1 MSRSGYSDDY
11 DDAYGQWAMIRWR
24 GAVASATKGTRGQ
37 AMFRELA
44 DALDAMEVKRL
55 IANDLI
61 KDGEVCALGA
71 LGKARD
77 LSMEDIDPEDR
88 DAVAAKFGIA
98 AALAAEITYMND
110 EWYGHNTTP
119 EDRYWK
125 MRQWVAEQ
133 IKPNTTGS
141 NRVS

>member
-1 MSRSGYSDDY
+1 MSRSGYSDGY
-11 DDAYGQWAMIRWR
+11 DDAYSQWAMIRWR
-24 GAVASATKGTRGQ
+24 GAVASATKGMRGQ

-44 DALDAMEVKRL
+44 DALDAMETKRL

-71 LGKARD
+71 LGRARD

-88 DAVAAKFGIA
+88 DAVAAKFDIA
-98 AALAAEITYMND
+98 SALAAEITYMND
-110 EWYGHNTTP
+110 EWYGYNTTP
-119 EDRYWK
+119 EDRFWK

-141 NRVS
+141 SRG